1 MLNQFFTLKVNDQLC
16 SAMISGAL
24 ILACLLFSK
33 ISLAEPVSFKGQV
46 LPVLMDRCS
55 VCHMRE
61 DSHGYLVIDE
71 EYAYIALVNVPS
83 FTLPKMKRVEP
94 GDPQLS
100 YFWLKITG
108 EHLDAGGQGWA
119 MPYMTKLNKKEKK
132 LIYDWIA
139 QGAKDN

>member
-1 MLNQFFTLKVNDQLC
+1 MLNKSFTHKPNGHFFSTLIVGVL
-16 SAMISGAL
+16 MLGG
-24 ILACLLFSK
+24 LLFSN
-33 ISLAEPVSFKGQV
+33 ISLAESVSFKDQV

-83 FTLPKMKRVEP
+83 FTLPQMKRVEP
-94 GDPQLS
+94 EHPERS

-132 LIYDWIA
+132 LIYDWIV